1 MGVKLGTSI
10 VLANDRVVPVTI
22 ENLSANGFMAKCAAT
37 LVENTWVGVEVPG
50 CGIVRARVRW
60 NEEGELG
67 CQFRKPIDIDRLREG
82 GDPWVLPVGLPS

>member
-1 MGVKLGTSI
+1 MAVKLGTTL
-10 VLANDRVVPVTI
+10 VLGNDRVVPVTI
-22 ENLSANGFMAKCAAT
+22 ENLSANGFMAKCGAT

-67 CQFRKPIDIDRLREG
+67 CQFRKSIDLG
-82 GDPWVLPVGLPS
+82 HVGECAGWEQSASWPK